1 MSASTANTDANI
13 VLPPRFNLT
22 GQVEI
27 QGYTPDFRG
36 NYSSVYR
43 GLLRGQFVS
52 VFRDYT
58 DFFKS

>member
-1 MSASTANTDANI
+1 MDPNI
-13 VLPPRFNLT
+13 VLPPHFNLT

-36 NYSSVYR
+36 NYSFVYQ

-52 VFRDYT
+52 VFRD
-58 DFFKS
+58 DMGFLES

>member
-1 MSASTANTDANI
+1 MDAASI
-13 VLPPRFNLT
+13 LPLHFNLT

-52 VFRDYT
+52 VFCD
-58 DFFKS
+58 DIDLLKI